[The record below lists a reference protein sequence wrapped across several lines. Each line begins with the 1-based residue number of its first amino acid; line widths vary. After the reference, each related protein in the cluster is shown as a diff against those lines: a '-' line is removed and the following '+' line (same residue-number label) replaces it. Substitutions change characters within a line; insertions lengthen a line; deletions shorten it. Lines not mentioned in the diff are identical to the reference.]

1 MQPGEE
7 RPVNGFTL
15 AHLSDLHLP
24 LDERTPRLRDLLSKR
39 LFSYLSWKRSRRRIH
54 RPEVLARL
62 MEDVRAAAPDHTAV
76 TGDLVNLALPEEFV
90 RARRWLLAQGGVET
104 LTVVPG
110 NHDALVPV
118 PWAEGLGRWSEWM
131 GEGVS
136 PPEAFPFVRRMGE
149 AALIGLSTA
158 VPTAPFLASGR
169 LGDMQLMRLARTL
182 ALLGQEGVFRVVML
196 HHPLVDGQVA
206 PRKALEDRA
215 ALRQVLHEYGA
226 ELVLHGHSHH
236 ATVES
241 VPGPAGPIPVVGA
254 PSASAA
260 PGESAED
267 AGWRLI
273 GVEPGN
279 DAWTVTVATR
289 AITPSGGFE
298 TRDART
304 IRVARAQPSPLSPA
318 F

>member
-1 MQPGEE
+1 M
-7 RPVNGFTL
+7 NGFTL

-24 LDERTPRLRDLLSKR
+24 LDDRRPRLRDLISKR
-39 LFSYLSWKRSRRRIH
+39 LFSYLSWRRSRRRVH

-62 MEDVRAAAPDHTAV
+62 TADVRQAGADHLVV
-76 TGDLVNLALPEEFV
+76 TGDLVNLALADEFV
-90 RARRWLLAQGGVET
+90 RARRWLEAQGGGEGVT
-104 LTVVPG
+104 IVPG

-118 PWAEGLGRWSEWM
+118 PWGEGLGLWADWM

-136 PPEAFPFVRRMGE
+136 PPEPFPFVKRLGE
-149 AALIGLSTA
+149 AALIGVSTA

-182 ALLGQEGVFRVVML
+182 ALLGQEGAFRVVML
-196 HHPLVDGQVA
+196 HHPLVDGQVRA
-206 PRKALEDRA
+206 RKALEDRA
-215 ALRQVLHEYGA
+215 ALRQVLLEYGA

-236 ATVES
+236 ATVET
-241 VPGPAGPIPVVGA
+241 VPGPSGPIPVVGA

-260 PGESAED
+260 PGESSED

-273 GVEPGN
+273 RVEPGN
-279 DAWTVTVATR
+279 DAWAVTVSTR
-289 AITPSGGFE
+289 SITASGEGFE
-298 TRDART
+298 TRDAQT
-304 IRVARAQPSPLSPA
+304 ILVERPRPSTLKPT